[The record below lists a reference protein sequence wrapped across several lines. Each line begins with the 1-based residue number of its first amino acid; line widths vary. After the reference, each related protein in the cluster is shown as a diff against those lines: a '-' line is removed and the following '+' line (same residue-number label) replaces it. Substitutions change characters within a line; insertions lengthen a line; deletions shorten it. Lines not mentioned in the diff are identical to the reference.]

1 MDNIETQ
8 FNDAE
13 LRAMV
18 IGAINGIADA
28 QTGPIKSAT
37 KSADALLIAAAIMIE
52 ANPQFGGKTGLE
64 SAVTSTSID
73 LEVYLT
79 AMRKFADKQGQGM
92 LFALSD
98 WGSPQ

>member
-1 MDNIETQ
+1 MEDIETQ

-18 IGAINGIADA
+18 ISAINGIADA
-28 QTGPIKSAT
+28 QTGPVKSAT

-52 ANPQFGGKTGLE
+52 ANPQFAGKTGLE
-64 SAVTSTSID
+64 SVVTSTSMD
-73 LEVYLT
+73 VEVYLT
-79 AMRKFADKQGQGM
+79 AMRKFAQKQGQGM